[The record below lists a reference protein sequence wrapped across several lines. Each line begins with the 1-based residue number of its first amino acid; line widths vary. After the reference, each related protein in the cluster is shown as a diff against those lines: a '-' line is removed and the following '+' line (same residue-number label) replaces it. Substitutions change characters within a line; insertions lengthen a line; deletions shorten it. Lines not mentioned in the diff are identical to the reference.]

1 MAIIQFHDVYV
12 TSRSAVGGPVE
23 AKGPLAEQFDKCYED
38 TYCGEDCFEKAERR
52 LLYDASDIALRKAQL
67 QVSDLDVLVGGD
79 LLNQLM
85 SSHYFVKDLHVPF
98 IGMYA
103 ACATSSLVIGTAAM
117 WIEHHMASHAMA
129 FTSSHTA
136 AAERQFRF
144 PNEYGIQKKIRQR
157 QLSVVPVLLS

>member
-85 SSHYFVKDLHVPF
+85 SSHYFAKDLHVPLLVC
-98 IGMYA
+98 MQHVLQVHW
-103 ACATSSLVIGTAAM
+103 SLALRPCG
-117 WIEHHMASHAMA
+117 
-129 FTSSHTA
+129 
-136 AAERQFRF
+136 
-144 PNEYGIQKKIRQR
+144 
-157 QLSVVPVLLS
+157 

>member
-1 MAIIQFHDVYV
+1 MENREGIKTGIWFHDLFKDVYKRQVYV

-85 SSHYFVKDLHVPF
+85 SSHYFAKDLHVPF

-103 ACATSSLVIGTAAM
+103 ACLLYTSRCV
-117 WIEHHMASHAMA
+117 
-129 FTSSHTA
+129 
-136 AAERQFRF
+136 
-144 PNEYGIQKKIRQR
+144 
-157 QLSVVPVLLS
+157 

>member
-85 SSHYFVKDLHVPF
+85 SSHYFAKIFMYLLLVCMQHVLQVHWSLHCGHVDR
-98 IGMYA
+98 
-103 ACATSSLVIGTAAM
+103 TS
-117 WIEHHMASHAMA
+117 
-129 FTSSHTA
+129 
-136 AAERQFRF
+136 
-144 PNEYGIQKKIRQR
+144 YGISCNGFY
-157 QLSVVPVLLS
+157 QLTYSCSRTSISLS